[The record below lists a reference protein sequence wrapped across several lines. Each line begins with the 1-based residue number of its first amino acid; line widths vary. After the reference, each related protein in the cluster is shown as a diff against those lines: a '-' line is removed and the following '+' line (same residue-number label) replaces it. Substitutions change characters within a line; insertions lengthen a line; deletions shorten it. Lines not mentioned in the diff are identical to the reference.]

1 MLALCS
7 KHKLSAKNITHWQT
21 GFALGSDAPQPFI
34 LAGRYSELRFKLSRK
49 IKLIAKS
56 EMIAYGAYRQISL
69 RVLHKTATASRLSRM
84 SDKEPKYALKPH
96 F

>member
-1 MLALCS
+1 MVMSIVQHRILYFIVYENSFVIYLIHSVFKRRYAVFLS
-7 KHKLSAKNITHWQT
+7 KT
-21 GFALGSDAPQPFI
+21 
-34 LAGRYSELRFKLSRK
+34 SRK
-49 IKLIAKS
+49 IELVAKS

-69 RVLHKTATASRLSRM
+69 HVLHKTATASRLSRM